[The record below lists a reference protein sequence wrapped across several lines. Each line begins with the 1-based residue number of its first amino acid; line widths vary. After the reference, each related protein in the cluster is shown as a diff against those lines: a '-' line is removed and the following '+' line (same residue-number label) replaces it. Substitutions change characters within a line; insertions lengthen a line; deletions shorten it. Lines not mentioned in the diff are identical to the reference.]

1 MNWQKQIHELK
12 DQIENIRLFEKNVML
27 NLHWSL
33 DDAENADYFRLQEV
47 LAARDEEERPVDP
60 LAMVNH
66 LRNDPFAKSNE
77 RRLSK

>member
-1 MNWQKQIHELK
+1 
-12 DQIENIRLFEKNVML
+12 ML

-33 DDAENADYFRLQEV
+33 NEVENTDYFRLQEV

-60 LAMVNH
+60 LAMVNN

-77 RRLSK
+77 RKLSK